1 MFTYMRPLEMAQQRP
16 TPTATTAVTAR
27 TVTTAVETAIPT
39 ASEDPS
45 LCSTIVVGVSV
56 AGSGVVFGES
66 VAGVDDCEGEGMAVD
81 GVGDD
86 GCSL

>member
-1 MFTYMRPLEMAQQRP
+1 MRPLEMAQQRP

-56 AGSGVVFGES
+56 AGL
-66 VAGVDDCEGEGMAVD
+66 DDCEGEGMAVD